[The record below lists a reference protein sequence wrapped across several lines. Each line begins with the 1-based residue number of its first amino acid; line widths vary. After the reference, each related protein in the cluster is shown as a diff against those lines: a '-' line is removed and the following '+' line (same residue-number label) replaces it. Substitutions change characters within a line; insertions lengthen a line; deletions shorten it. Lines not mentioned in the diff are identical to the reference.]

1 MNEPW
6 LNITDL
12 ARETG
17 NPETVT
23 SQYVEKFASLLPS
36 NKVGKITLYSPIC
49 VPILKRIAQLIE
61 QGYAEKEV
69 QEILNNEFQIESINI
84 KPIDANIQAESSSKN
99 MEIFT
104 AQVTQFM
111 RIVADQKQELSTLR
125 QDFTNLWQ
133 ELNQERHKRESLQAE
148 NNTLKKAMRFIWK
161 EYKEEKK
168 KKEEQGEEIPSNLQ
182 ERLDAMSEMVR
193 YVKKDHK
200 ELEKFLLQK
209 IQKTQKGDSDPE
221 K

>member
-12 ARETG
+12 VRETAH
-17 NPETVT
+17 PETVI
-23 SQYVEKFASLLPS
+23 SQYVQKFATLLPS
-36 NKVGKITLYSPIC
+36 YKVGDHTLYDPVCI
-49 VPILKRIAQLIE
+49 PILKRIVQLIE
-61 QGYAEKEV
+61 QSYKEE
-69 QEILNNEFQIESINI
+69 EIKGILQNEFSEDYTDI
-84 KPIDANIQAESSSKN
+84 KPLNADISEEQSSKG

-111 RIVADQKQELSTLR
+111 RIVADQKQEISTLR

-133 ELNQERHKRESLQAE
+133 ELKHERNKRETLETE
-148 NNTLKKAMRFIWK
+148 NTTLKKAIRFLWK
-161 EYKEEKK
+161 EYKQEKE
-168 KKEEQGEEIPSNLQ
+168 KEQSQGEGEEISSNLQ

-209 IQKTQKGDSDPE
+209 IESSQKK
-221 K
+221 